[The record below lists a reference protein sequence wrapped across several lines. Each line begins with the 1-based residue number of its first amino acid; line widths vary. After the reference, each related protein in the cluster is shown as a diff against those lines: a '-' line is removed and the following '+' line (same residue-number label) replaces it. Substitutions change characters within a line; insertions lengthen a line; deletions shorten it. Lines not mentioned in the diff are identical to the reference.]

1 MSASLVTATTIQK
14 TIARITLNN
23 VKKRNALSRA
33 MLEQMQTHLKAVER
47 NPEIRVVIINAN
59 GPVFSSG
66 HDLQELRTNHN
77 TELSGS
83 TDDDNDNDNNN
94 ASLMDL
100 CSSVMQ
106 TVVTLKKPVIAQVEG
121 IATAAGCQLVASC
134 DLAYAS
140 NSAKFATPGVDIGLF
155 CSTPAVALGR
165 CMHKKHAM
173 HMLLTGEMISANEAE
188 RIGLINAVIDTEEE
202 EDGEQNLLGDEVLKI
217 ATKIASTSPSA
228 IEIGKPIFYEQLEMP
243 LNAAYQLASKTMV
256 HNMNHDDARE
266 GIDAFL
272 TKRTPNWSSK
282 D

>member
-1 MSASLVTATTIQK
+1 MLASLVTATTVQTK
-14 TIARITLNN
+14 IARLTLNH

-33 MLEQMQTHLKAVER
+33 MLEALQGHLQRIETDR
-47 NPEIRVVIINAN
+47 DIRVVIIDAN

-66 HDLQELRTNHN
+66 HDLNELQTKADSMSR
-77 TELSGS
+77 EQ
-83 TDDDNDNDNNN
+83 N

-140 NSAKFATPGVDIGLF
+140 KTARFATPGVDIGLF

-165 CMHKKHAM
+165 CLHRKHAM
-173 HMLLTGEMISANEAE
+173 SMLLTGDTISATEAE
-188 RIGLINAVIDTEEE
+188 RIGLINAVIDSNEGDDNTL
-202 EDGEQNLLGDEVLKI
+202 NDEVLKI
-217 ATKIASTSPSA
+217 ATKIASKSPKS
-228 IEIGKPIFYEQLEMP
+228 IEMGKPLFYKQLEMP
-243 LNAAYQLASKTMV
+243 LDAAYHLASKTMV
-256 HNMNHDDARE
+256 DNLDHEEAKE

-272 TKRTPNWSSK
+272 TKRKPDWSN
-282 D
+282 DN

>member
-1 MSASLVTATTIQK
+1 MLASLVLVKASTVQTK
-14 TIARITLNN
+14 IARLTLNH

-33 MLEQMQTHLKAVER
+33 LLEQLQTHLKRIET
-47 NPEIRVVIINAN
+47 NDDIRVVIIDAN

-66 HDLQELRTNHN
+66 HDLNELKAGRVH
-77 TELSGS
+77 E
-83 TDDDNDNDNNN
+83 N

-140 NSAKFATPGVDIGLF
+140 NKARFATPGVNIGLF

-165 CMHKKHAM
+165 CVHRKQAM
-173 HMLLTGEMISANEAE
+173 SMLLTGDTISARHAE
-188 RIGLINAVIDTEEE
+188 KIGLINAVIDSDDTL
-202 EDGEQNLLGDEVLKI
+202 DDEVLKI
-217 ATKIASTSPSA
+217 ATKIASKSPKA
-228 IEIGKPIFYEQLEMP
+228 IEMGKPLFYKQLEMP
-243 LNAAYQLASKTMV
+243 LDAAYQLASKTMV
-256 HNMNHDDARE
+256 ENMKHDEAKD

-272 TKRTPNWSSK
+272 AKRRPDWSTK

>member
-33 MLEQMQTHLKAVER
+33 MLEQMQTHLKTIEM

-66 HDLQELRTNHN
+66 HDLQELRTNS
-77 TELSGS
+77 TESSGS
-83 TDDDNDNDNNN
+83 DDDNDNN
-94 ASLMDL
+94 AFLMDL

-165 CMHKKHAM
+165 CMHRKHAM
-173 HMLLTGEMISANEAE
+173 HMLLTGEMISAKEAE

-217 ATKIASTSPSA
+217 ATKIASKSPNA
-228 IEIGKPIFYEQLEMP
+228 IEIGKLIFYEQLDMP

-256 HNMNHDDARE
+256 HNMNDDEAKE

-272 TKRTPNWSSK
+272 TKRTPNWSSN

>member
-1 MSASLVTATTIQK
+1 
-14 TIARITLNN
+14 
-23 VKKRNALSRA
+23 
-33 MLEQMQTHLKAVER
+33 
-47 NPEIRVVIINAN
+47 
-59 GPVFSSG
+59 
-66 HDLQELRTNHN
+66 
-77 TELSGS
+77 
-83 TDDDNDNDNNN
+83 
-94 ASLMDL
+94 L

-165 CMHKKHAM
+165 CMHRKHAM
-173 HMLLTGEMISANEAE
+173 HMLLTGEMISAKEAE

-217 ATKIASTSPSA
+217 ATKIASKSPNA
-228 IEIGKPIFYEQLEMP
+228 IEIGKLIFYEQLDMP

-256 HNMNHDDARE
+256 HNMNDDEAKE

-272 TKRTPNWSSK
+272 TKRTPNWSSN